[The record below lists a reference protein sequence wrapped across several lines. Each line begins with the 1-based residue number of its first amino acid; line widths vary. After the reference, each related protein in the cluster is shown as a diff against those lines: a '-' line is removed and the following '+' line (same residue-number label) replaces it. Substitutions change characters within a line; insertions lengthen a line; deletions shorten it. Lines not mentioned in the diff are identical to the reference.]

1 MNVDNFRSQISDKD
15 VLELIWKYFEC
26 HANQRL
32 THINFFTFFSSALLV
47 AQYTVLGTNNS
58 LLFAPIVIG
67 IVQIIVSFVFYKID
81 ERTMFLIKHAE
92 KAMVSIE
99 STYSFSDD
107 KEYVQSLKIFT
118 NEIEET
124 NKAKK
129 EKNNLLRQISHR
141 KSYRILLI
149 SFAVMGILG
158 SIWGMLRIVWQYFY

>member
-1 MNVDNFRSQISDKD
+1 MNIDDFSSQISDKD
-15 VLELIWKYFEC
+15 VLELIWKYFE
-26 HANQRL
+26 HHGNQRL
-32 THINFFTFFSSALLV
+32 THINFFTVFSSALLV
-47 AQYTVLGTNNS
+47 SQYTVLGTNNN
-58 LLFAPIVIG
+58 LLFVPIVIG

-81 ERTMFLIKHAE
+81 ERTMFLVKHAE

-107 KEYVQSLKIFT
+107 KGYINSLKIFT

-129 EKNNLLRQISHR
+129 EKSFLLRQISHK

-149 SFAVMGILG
+149 SFAVMGVLG
-158 SIWGMLRIVWQYFY
+158 SFWGILKVVW

>member
-1 MNVDNFRSQISDKD
+1 MNIDNFSSQISDKD
-15 VLELIWKYFEC
+15 VLELIWKYFE
-26 HANQRL
+26 HHGNQRL
-32 THINFFTFFSSALLV
+32 THINFFTVFSSALLV
-47 AQYTVLGTNNS
+47 SQYTVLGTNNN

-81 ERTMFLIKHAE
+81 ERTMFLVKHAE

-107 KEYVQSLKIFT
+107 KGYINSLKIFT

-129 EKNNLLRQISHR
+129 EKNFLLRRISHK

-149 SFAVMGILG
+149 SFAVMGVLG
-158 SIWGMLRIVWQYFY
+158 SIWGILKVVW